1 LLAIGRCVG
10 MLMTTSYH
18 VDSPGGGAAA
28 GLDLFQ
34 HSFERFQPISLQL
47 LEPGVV
53 TAIMPRP

>member
-1 LLAIGRCVG
+1 MLITHPITLIRRGGR
-10 MLMTTSYH
+10 
-18 VDSPGGGAAA
+18 AAA

>member
-1 LLAIGRCVG
+1 

-18 VDSPGGGAAA
+18 VDSPGGRAAA